1 MRRDIPK
8 YFLYGELNQ
17 EVDERFLHVE
27 AIAERSRLHNW
38 DIKPHAHGN
47 LHHLL
52 LVTTGGGIMRAEE
65 SEQPFRRPCLIRVP
79 IAYVHGF
86 RFEPETDGWIVTVSG
101 MLFGRITSEYP
112 ELGTLFAD
120 AAAMPLSAADSGELA
135 SLFKSLVK
143 EFRGSAPARRA
154 AIESRLLALQVA
166 ALRLVMESESRVEVG
181 RRSDAALV
189 AKYRA
194 LVEDHYRDSTS
205 VAQYAAQLCV
215 SPERLR
221 QACAGNAGTS
231 PLALL
236 NARRLLEAKRGLL
249 YTNMTVSE
257 VADSC
262 GFEDPA
268 YFSRFFARETGE
280 SPRSYRLARSGRLEA

>member
-1 MRRDIPK
+1 MRHDIPK
-8 YFLYGELNQ
+8 YFLYGELSHD
-17 EVDERFLHVE
+17 VDERFLHVE
-27 AIAERSRLHNW
+27 SIAERSRLHDW
-38 DIKPHAHGN
+38 HIKPHAHGN

-52 LVTTGGGIMRAEE
+52 LVTTGGGVMQAEE
-65 SEQPFRRPCLIRVP
+65 SQHRFRRPCLIRVP
-79 IAYVHGF
+79 MAYVHGF

-101 MLFGRITSEYP
+101 ALLGRITSDYP
-112 ELGTLFAD
+112 ELKALFAD
-120 AAAMPLSAADSGELA
+120 AAAMSLSAADSGELA

-154 AIESRLLALQVA
+154 AIESRLIALQVA
-166 ALRLVMESESRVEVG
+166 ALRLVMESESHVEVG
-181 RRSDAALV
+181 RRSDALLV

-194 LVEDHYRDSTS
+194 LVEDHYRGPKS

-215 SPERLR
+215 SAERLR
-221 QACAGNAGTS
+221 QACAGNAGIS

-268 YFSRFFARETGE
+268 YFSRFFTRETGE
-280 SPRSYRLARSGRLEA
+280 SPRSYRLARSGRIGA